1 MKANILVVDDD
12 SNIIKVIKDFLEMEN
27 YSIYVAEDGKT
38 ALMLLGEK
46 IDLIILD
53 INLPDIDG
61 IELCKKVRNYLNVP
75 IIFLSARI
83 EESDKIIGLRAG
95 GDDYIIK
102 PFSLGELQARIEAHL
117 RRERKKH
124 DRRKVYSDGKLW
136 IDYKEKKIFYNECLI
151 GLTKSEFMIVELL
164 SNYPTQIFDREM
176 IYEKLWGFDK
186 EGDNRMVTEFI
197 SRIRRKIKKFTDYE
211 YIETVWGCGYNRYGY
226 LGIEYI
232 NDGLPTPRKML
243 NNDLNPLAGVKQI
256 ELGDNYSI
264 IEKEDKT
271 VWSRGYNGYGQLG
284 IGNTNDTTALT
295 QIVKQE
301 DGKNVPITNIK
312 KIYAG
317 ENTSAVSNNK
327 Y

>member
-12 SNIIKVIKDFLEMEN
+12 SKIIKVIKDFLEMEN
-27 YSIYVAEDGKT
+27 YNIYVAEDGKT
-38 ALMLLGEK
+38 ALALLGKK

-164 SNYPTQIFDREM
+164 SNYPTQILDREM
-176 IYEKLWGFDK
+176 IYDKLWGFDK

-211 YIETVWGCGYNRYGY
+211 YIETVWGCGYKWN
-226 LGIEYI
+226 E
-232 NDGLPTPRKML
+232 RK
-243 NNDLNPLAGVKQI
+243 
-256 ELGDNYSI
+256 
-264 IEKEDKT
+264 
-271 VWSRGYNGYGQLG
+271 
-284 IGNTNDTTALT
+284 
-295 QIVKQE
+295 
-301 DGKNVPITNIK
+301 
-312 KIYAG
+312 
-317 ENTSAVSNNK
+317 
-327 Y
+327 

>member
-136 IDYKEKKIFYNECLI
+136 IDYKEKKIFYNEC
-151 GLTKSEFMIVELL
+151 GCEF
-164 SNYPTQIFDREM
+164 D
-176 IYEKLWGFDK
+176 
-186 EGDNRMVTEFI
+186 
-197 SRIRRKIKKFTDYE
+197 
-211 YIETVWGCGYNRYGY
+211 
-226 LGIEYI
+226 
-232 NDGLPTPRKML
+232 
-243 NNDLNPLAGVKQI
+243 
-256 ELGDNYSI
+256 
-264 IEKEDKT
+264 
-271 VWSRGYNGYGQLG
+271 GQLPVHLQADGKQENKNFELQKRKTAGTFRTADRICG
-284 IGNTNDTTALT
+284 IGCVS
-295 QIVKQE
+295 IS
-301 DGKNVPITNIK
+301 
-312 KIYAG
+312 YAG
-317 ENTSAVSNNK
+317 T
-327 Y
+327 

>member
-27 YSIYVAEDGKT
+27 YNIYVAEDGKT

-136 IDYKEKKIFYNECLI
+136 IDYKEKKIFYNEC
-151 GLTKSEFMIVELL
+151 GCEF
-164 SNYPTQIFDREM
+164 D
-176 IYEKLWGFDK
+176 
-186 EGDNRMVTEFI
+186 
-197 SRIRRKIKKFTDYE
+197 
-211 YIETVWGCGYNRYGY
+211 
-226 LGIEYI
+226 
-232 NDGLPTPRKML
+232 
-243 NNDLNPLAGVKQI
+243 
-256 ELGDNYSI
+256 
-264 IEKEDKT
+264 
-271 VWSRGYNGYGQLG
+271 GQLPVHLQADG
-284 IGNTNDTTALT
+284 
-295 QIVKQE
+295 KQE
-301 DGKNVPITNIK
+301 NKNFELQKRKTAGTFRKADGICGLGCVSIS
-312 KIYAG
+312 YAG
-317 ENTSAVSNNK
+317 T
-327 Y
+327 

>member
-1 MKANILVVDDD
+1 M
-12 SNIIKVIKDFLEMEN
+12 
-27 YSIYVAEDGKT
+27 
-38 ALMLLGEK
+38 
-46 IDLIILD
+46 
-53 INLPDIDG
+53 
-61 IELCKKVRNYLNVP
+61 NVP

-211 YIETVWGCGYNRYGY
+211 YIETVWGCGYKWN
-226 LGIEYI
+226 E
-232 NDGLPTPRKML
+232 RK
-243 NNDLNPLAGVKQI
+243 
-256 ELGDNYSI
+256 
-264 IEKEDKT
+264 
-271 VWSRGYNGYGQLG
+271 
-284 IGNTNDTTALT
+284 
-295 QIVKQE
+295 
-301 DGKNVPITNIK
+301 
-312 KIYAG
+312 
-317 ENTSAVSNNK
+317 
-327 Y
+327 

>member
-124 DRRKVYSDGKLW
+124 DRRKV
-136 IDYKEKKIFYNECLI
+136 
-151 GLTKSEFMIVELL
+151 
-164 SNYPTQIFDREM
+164 
-176 IYEKLWGFDK
+176 
-186 EGDNRMVTEFI
+186 
-197 SRIRRKIKKFTDYE
+197 
-211 YIETVWGCGYNRYGY
+211 
-226 LGIEYI
+226 
-232 NDGLPTPRKML
+232 
-243 NNDLNPLAGVKQI
+243 
-256 ELGDNYSI
+256 
-264 IEKEDKT
+264 
-271 VWSRGYNGYGQLG
+271 
-284 IGNTNDTTALT
+284 
-295 QIVKQE
+295 
-301 DGKNVPITNIK
+301 
-312 KIYAG
+312 
-317 ENTSAVSNNK
+317 
-327 Y
+327 

>member
-1 MKANILVVDDD
+1 MKKNIKIALIDSDIDSRFQEQVVSGVCILYDENKNSVYLSDDYTDENGHGTYCAQIITSHCKHIEFIIIKILDQNNIGYDD
-12 SNIIKVIKDFLEMEN
+12 SKIIKVIKDFLEMEN
-27 YSIYVAEDGKT
+27 YNIYVAEDGKT
-38 ALMLLGEK
+38 ALALLGKK

-211 YIETVWGCGYNRYGY
+211 YIETVWGCGYKWN
-226 LGIEYI
+226 E
-232 NDGLPTPRKML
+232 RK
-243 NNDLNPLAGVKQI
+243 
-256 ELGDNYSI
+256 
-264 IEKEDKT
+264 
-271 VWSRGYNGYGQLG
+271 
-284 IGNTNDTTALT
+284 
-295 QIVKQE
+295 
-301 DGKNVPITNIK
+301 
-312 KIYAG
+312 
-317 ENTSAVSNNK
+317 
-327 Y
+327 